1 MPIKIFIRRKFGS
14 DTETQQVT
22 AQQKA
27 FLRVL
32 PTKWRRKPAVIDMER
47 NYVSVTC
54 IPYCIVTCTACMAEF
69 FPLSV
74 NCDLWS

>member
-14 DTETQQVT
+14 DTETQQVR

-32 PTKWRRKPAVIDMER
+32 PTRRALSD
-47 NYVSVTC
+47 SF
-54 IPYCIVTCTACMAEF
+54 EF
-69 FPLSV
+69 IGAI
-74 NCDLWS
+74 